1 MRAGLAAATMAGMGT
16 VTARV
21 VDGRLVVDQPTSLP
35 EGTVVELSPV
45 DDWDALDDEDR
56 RRLHAALVA
65 SEEDVASGAMRSAED
80 VLAGL
85 RDRRR

>member
-1 MRAGLAAATMAGMGT
+1 MMEGMGT

-21 VDGRLVVDQPTSLP
+21 VDGRLVLNEPTSLP

-45 DDWDALDDEDR
+45 DDWDALEDDDR
-56 RRLHAALVA
+56 ERLHAALMA
-65 SEEDVASGAMRSAED
+65 SERDVQAAAVRPAQH

-85 RDRRR
+85 RDLKR

>member
-1 MRAGLAAATMAGMGT
+1 MAGMGT